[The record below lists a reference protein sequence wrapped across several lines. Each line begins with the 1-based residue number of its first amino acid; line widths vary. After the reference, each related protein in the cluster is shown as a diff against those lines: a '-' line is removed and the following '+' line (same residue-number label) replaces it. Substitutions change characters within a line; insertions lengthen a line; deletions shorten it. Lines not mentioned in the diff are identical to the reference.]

1 MPRVFEID
9 GGKAKHDYAT
19 GGYQAWL
26 DKVCAIR
33 LDKLTPNRINDWKVR
48 ELEAASKNP
57 LQLKR
62 AGVTIRSILLSSK
75 ARDPRRN
82 DRTRQH
88 EIGGVRGRR

>member
-33 LDKLTPNRINDWKVR
+33 LDKLTPDRINDWKVR
-48 ELEAASKNP
+48 ELKAESCQQESASKMMKEQP
-57 LQLKR
+57 
-62 AGVTIRSILLSSK
+62 T
-75 ARDPRRN
+75 
-82 DRTRQH
+82 
-88 EIGGVRGRR
+88 